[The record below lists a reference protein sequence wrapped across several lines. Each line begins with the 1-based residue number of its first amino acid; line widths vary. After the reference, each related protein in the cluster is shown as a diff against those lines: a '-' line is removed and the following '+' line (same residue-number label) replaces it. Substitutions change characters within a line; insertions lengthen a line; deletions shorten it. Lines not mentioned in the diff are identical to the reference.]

1 MRRVFAFIALVAGST
16 CLAAGPSSLDGVV
29 IPRKTDL
36 FIELMRSINSKTAQV
51 GDKFAAT
58 VQVPVTVGDKIVIP
72 VGAYVIGHVADSKAA
87 GYIRGKAQMLLGF
100 DTVILPDGTTRQ
112 IRAVV
117 QSADQY
123 SPDPADESG
132 RVQAPGDAGKEVA
145 VGAAKGAATG
155 AITGATIG
163 IFRGQTLR
171 GAGIGSLAGAAGGA
185 LIGLLD
191 KGEEV
196 ELPKGAGVTIQLQED
211 IEFVKPEATQEG
223 RTLKP

>member
-1 MRRVFAFIALVAGST
+1 MAILVGST
-16 CLAAGPSSLDGVV
+16 CFAAEPNSLDGVV
-29 IPRKTDL
+29 IPRKTEL

-58 VQVPVTVGDKIVIP
+58 VQVPVTLGDRIIIP
-72 VGAYVIGHVADSKAA
+72 PGAYVIGHVAETKAA

-117 QSADQY
+117 QSADKY
-123 SPDPADESG
+123 SPEPSDESG
-132 RVQAPGDAGKEVA
+132 RVKAPGDQKKEVA

-155 AITGATIG
+155 VITGATIG

-171 GAGIGSLAGAAGGA
+171 GAGIGGLAGAAGGA

-196 ELPKGAGVTIQLQED
+196 ELPKGSGLTIQLQED
-211 IEFVKPEATQEG
+211 IEFVKPEPA
-223 RTLKP
+223 RKAKTLEP